1 MNLQTK
7 KHLLDIDCYSKE
19 EIFQILNDSKI
30 IMEILKR
37 KVKKIPTLRGK
48 TIVTLFYEPSTRT
61 RISFEQAA
69 KILNADVINIS
80 IKESSSNKGE
90 SLLNTVLTIQS
101 IKADIIII
109 RHPHSGAPYFL
120 AKNSEVPIINAG
132 DGSHAHPTQSLL
144 DLYTIQ
150 NNLGKIENINIV
162 MVGDILYSR
171 VARSNILAFSKLGAN
186 ITLCGP
192 NTLIPHE
199 FLSNNHLYKN
209 IKFEPSLKKAVKNAD
224 VIMPLRI
231 QLERQSTGH
240 LPNLQ
245 EYSKQWCIT
254 SDIVSISKQ
263 DVKILHP
270 GPMNE
275 GIEISSDVAHGPK
288 SLISEQVTNGVAV
301 RMALLYSMLN
311 TEPNMNLEE

>member
-1 MNLQTK
+1 MTSEVK

-19 EIFQILNDSKI
+19 EILQILNNSKI
-30 IMEILKR
+30 MMEILNR
-37 KVKKIPTLRGK
+37 RVKKVPTLRGK

-61 RISFEQAA
+61 RISFEQAG
-69 KILNADVINIS
+69 KILNADVINIAT
-80 IKESSSNKGE
+80 KESSSNKGE

-109 RHPHSGAPYFL
+109 RHPHAGAPYFL

-144 DLYTIQ
+144 DLYTIH
-150 NNLGKIENINIV
+150 NNSGQIDNLNIV

-171 VARSNILAFSKLGAN
+171 VARSNILGLSTLGAN

-192 NTLIPHE
+192 NTLIPQD
-199 FLSNNHLYKN
+199 FLHKQHLYKN
-209 IKFEPSLKKAVKNAD
+209 ITFEHSLKKAVKNAD
-224 VIMPLRI
+224 IIMPLRI
-231 QLERQSTGH
+231 QLERQSSGH

-254 SDIVSISKQ
+254 NDIVSLAKPS
-263 DVKILHP
+263 VKILHP

-275 GIEISSDVAHGPK
+275 GIEISSEVAHGSK
-288 SLISEQVTNGVAV
+288 SLIQEQVTNGVAV
-301 RMALLYSMLN
+301 RMAILYSMLN
-311 TEPNMNLEE
+311 AESKMELER